1 MNTSNI
7 YRFNGTDPFDNWTI
21 KNGALYGYYPRNSII
36 NGLSQRNSVLIS
48 DKTIIIPNGVM
59 SINGSCFRNNN
70 KYDEIIV
77 PPTINKISDSA
88 FLNSKLVLV
97 VEPGS
102 YIEKYAKRKGLSY
115 RFK

>member
-36 NGLSQRNSVLIS
+36 NELSKRNSVLIS
-48 DKTIIIPNGVM
+48 DKTIIIPDGVL

-70 KYDEIIV
+70 KYEIIV
-77 PPTINKISDSA
+77 VDGQSDDGTVNIFDA
-88 FLNSKLVLV
+88 
-97 VEPGS
+97 
-102 YIEKYAKRKGLSY
+102 AKAVPLALLL
-115 RFK
+115 

>member
-36 NGLSQRNSVLIS
+36 NELSKRNSVLIS

-70 KYDEIIV
+70 KYEKIVV
-77 PPTINKISDSA
+77 PPSINKISDRA

-97 VEPGS
+97 VEPNS
-102 YIEKYAKRKGLSY
+102 YIEKFAKRKGLSY
-115 RFK
+115 KLK